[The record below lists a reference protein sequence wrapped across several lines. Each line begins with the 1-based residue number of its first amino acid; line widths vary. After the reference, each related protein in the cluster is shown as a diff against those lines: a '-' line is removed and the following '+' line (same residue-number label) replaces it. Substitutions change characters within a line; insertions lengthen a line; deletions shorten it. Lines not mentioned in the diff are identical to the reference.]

1 MTNNIIFDM
10 YESFESCAK
19 TIPGFIV
26 GQKEDVPYDITELAN
41 AYCKAVDANDEI
53 KKNQYISALMIR
65 YWHMV
70 SVIYEQSKSTRLV
83 VADIVSWLYEAFDK
97 AFTYR
102 SWQDKTKA
110 VSRDP
115 KGAEKVINR
124 CIYSVRN
131 YWYQI
136 FNKDKRKINFMTYSL
151 NDNPERDFHT
161 SSGVSNEKDYF
172 DIIPSYDEFVSCGRD
187 IVQKY
192 INEDRILEAFIVDAI
207 MYQDCFISN
216 TYDVDTG
223 KEDELGNPI
232 IIERTDY
239 KFSSPMVSK
248 VIKGINASYIQYFA
262 STYEVDEDKVIQTV
276 AELKSYNKA
285 KFGNKLRKAKDYIK
299 EDKEVLDW
307 LCSQTY

>member
-10 YESFESCAK
+10 YESFENCAR

-41 AYCKAVDANDEI
+41 AYCKAVDNNDEI
-53 KKNQYISALMIR
+53 KKNQYISALMVR

-70 SVIYEQSKSTRLV
+70 SVIYEQSKSTRLE
-83 VADIVSWLYEAFDK
+83 VADIVSWLYEAFEK

-102 SWQDKTKA
+102 SWQDRTKSI
-110 VSRDP
+110 SRDP

-131 YWYQI
+131 YWYQV

-151 NDNPERDFHT
+151 NDNPSKDFHP
-161 SSGVSNEKDYF
+161 SSGVSSEKDYF
-172 DIIPSYDEFVSCGRD
+172 DILPSYDEFVSCGRD

-192 INEDRILEAFIVDAI
+192 INDNRMLEAFVVDAI
-207 MYQDCFISN
+207 MYQDCFTSDTFEEN
-216 TYDVDTG
+216 TGNVD
-223 KEDELGNPI
+223 EEGNPI
-232 IIERTDY
+232 IIEHTEY
-239 KFSSPMVSK
+239 TFCSQMVSK
-248 VIKGINASYIQYFA
+248 IIKGINASYIHYFA
-262 STYEVDEDKVIQTV
+262 STYDVDEDELIKAV

-285 KFGNKLRKAKDYIK
+285 KFGNKLKKAKEYIK
-299 EDKEVLDW
+299 NDKEVLDW